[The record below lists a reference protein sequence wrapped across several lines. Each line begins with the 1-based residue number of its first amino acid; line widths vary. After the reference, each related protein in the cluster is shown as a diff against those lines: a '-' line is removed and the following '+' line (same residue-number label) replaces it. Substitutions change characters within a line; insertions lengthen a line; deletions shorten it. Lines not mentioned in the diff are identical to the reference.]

1 MIVLGKDGTSHIKSY
16 NNDIVTYKQS
26 DEDPKVVVTYK
37 VVQKRPLKERII
49 YGNILEKGGTKKV
62 TSVEIVYP
70 KEKTN

>member
-1 MIVLGKDGTSHIKSY
+1 M
-16 NNDIVTYKQS
+16 TYKQS

-49 YGNILEKGGTKKV
+49 YGNIWEKGGTKKV
-62 TSVEIVYP
+62 TLVEIVYP